1 MSVFY
6 GKVIELQDI
15 EQHEGQYGMRI
26 RLSVPESQ
34 AEPAFERVW
43 IWAID
48 HATAESLLA
57 VTDFDGTHKYR
68 LSRHT
73 AWDANRRQCIGYITK
88 TRRDQ
93 SIRSPFLCSEAFIH
107 NLDSIHRV
115 QHLNGI
121 QALPFLSLA
130 CEGREAGT
138 LQPEEKRNRDKQKKP
153 KKQRMPLRRT
163 AISALSM
170 LSILL
175 LGSFDAPSLQVTES
189 PGAPAFT
196 TGTALPAF
204 QSVRHTAAVAE
215 ASSSPAPRSLES
227 ELRPKASHE
236 PKPKP
241 QAELKQQPEPQME
254 SKPQT
259 ALKKQPEPQ
268 TEPKQQI
275 ALKKQPELKQ
285 QAEHP
290 SFELKDAITY
300 SLPKGHV
307 ALTFDDGPSKYSAKI
322 MKVLKEHQVGGTFFF
337 VGENVDKHP
346 AAVRAIQESGYSIG
360 SHSMNHVNMPLL
372 TFEEQKAQIK
382 SAAESIEAIT
392 RQPVTLFRPPYGA
405 FNEMT
410 EEASRSYGSCIVLW
424 NKDPEDWLTRDKD
437 KILNYVR
444 HTEPSGS
451 IILLHESQAVIDAL
465 PAIIEYLKDQD
476 LKIVSL
482 R

>member
-73 AWDANRRQCIGYITK
+73 AWDTNRRQYIGYITK

-93 SIRSPFLCSEAFIH
+93 SIRFPFLCSEAFIH

-130 CEGREAGT
+130 YEEREAGT
-138 LQPEEKRNRDKQKKP
+138 LQQEEKRNRDKKKP

-175 LGSFDAPSLQVTES
+175 LGSFDAPSLQVAES

-227 ELRPKASHE
+227 ELRPKASQE

-254 SKPQT
+254 PKPQT
-259 ALKKQPEPQ
+259 
-268 TEPKQQI
+268 

-285 QAEHP
+285 QAELP

-300 SLPKGHV
+300 SLPKGYV

-360 SHSMNHVNMPLL
+360 SHSMNHVSMPLL

-392 RQPVTLFRPPYGA
+392 KQPVTLFRPPYGA

-410 EEASRSYGSCIVLW
+410 EEASRSYGSSIVLW

-465 PAIIEYLKDQD
+465 PAIIAYLKDQD

>member
-48 HATAESLLA
+48 HATAKSLLA
-57 VTDFDGTHKYR
+57 ITDFGGTHKYR

-73 AWDANRRQCIGYITK
+73 AWDANRRQYIGYITK

-93 SIRSPFLCSEAFIH
+93 SIRYPFLCSEAFIH

-130 CEGREAGT
+130 YKEREEGT
-138 LQPEEKRNRDKQKKP
+138 LQQEEKRDQDKLMKP
-153 KKQRMPLRRT
+153 NKQRIPLRRT

-170 LSILL
+170 LLILL
-175 LGSFDAPSLQVTES
+175 LGSFDSPSLQVAES

-227 ELRPKASHE
+227 ELRPKVSHE
-236 PKPKP
+236 PKTKP
-241 QAELKQQPEPQME
+241 QAELKQ
-254 SKPQT
+254 
-259 ALKKQPEPQ
+259 QPEPQ

-285 QAEHP
+285 QAELP

-300 SLPKGHV
+300 SLPKGYV

-410 EEASRSYGSCIVLW
+410 EEASRSYGSSIVLW

>member
-34 AEPAFERVW
+34 AEPAFEWVW

-204 QSVRHTAAVAE
+204 QSVRHTSAVAE

-236 PKPKP
+236 LKTKPHTELKP
-241 QAELKQQPEPQME
+241 QTRLKKQADLRQQAEL
-254 SKPQT
+254 
-259 ALKKQPEPQ
+259 
-268 TEPKQQI
+268 
-275 ALKKQPELKQ
+275 
-285 QAEHP
+285 P
-290 SFELKDAITY
+290 SFELTDAVTY
-300 SLPKGHV
+300 SLPKGYV

-337 VGENVDKHP
+337 VGENVGKHP
-346 AAVRAIQESGYSIG
+346 AAVRAIQENGFSIG
-360 SHSMNHVNMPLL
+360 SHSMNHANMPLL
-372 TFEEQKAQIK
+372 AYEEQEAQIK
-382 SAAESIEAIT
+382 RAAESIEAIT
-392 RQPVTLFRPPYGA
+392 KQPVTLFRPPYGA

-410 EEASRSYGSCIVLW
+410 EEASRSHGSSIVLW
-424 NKDPEDWLTRDKD
+424 NRAPEDWLTRDKD
-437 KILNYVR
+437 KILHYVR

-465 PAIIEYLKDQD
+465 PSIIAYLKDQH

-482 R
+482 Q

>member
-73 AWDANRRQCIGYITK
+73 AWDVNRRLYIGYITK

-93 SIRSPFLCSEAFIH
+93 SIRYPFLCSEAFIH

-130 CEGREAGT
+130 YEEREAVT
-138 LQPEEKRNRDKQKKP
+138 LQQEEKRNRDKKKP

-175 LGSFDAPSLQVTES
+175 LGSFDAPSLQVAES

-241 QAELKQQPEPQME
+241 QAELKQQTEPQME
-254 SKPQT
+254 PKPQT
-259 ALKKQPEPQ
+259 AF
-268 TEPKQQI
+268 
-275 ALKKQPELKQ
+275 KKQPELKQ
-285 QAEHP
+285 QAELP

-300 SLPKGHV
+300 SLPKGYV

-337 VGENVDKHP
+337 VGQNVDKHP

-392 RQPVTLFRPPYGA
+392 KQPVTLFRPPYGA

-410 EEASRSYGSCIVLW
+410 EEASRSYGSSIVLW

-465 PAIIEYLKDQD
+465 PAIIAYLKDQD